1 MPIVAEQHNVL
12 VPAARLFYFDGSMAG
27 VPLQGY
33 HRYVDGSASML
44 VRLAAL
50 IPVARASGDEMTRSE
65 TVTLFNDM
73 CVLAPATL
81 LSPAIAW
88 EPVDAQRARARFTN
102 GGHTIGADLSF
113 GAGGELVDFQSDDR
127 SRAAPDGRLER
138 RALVHAARRL
148 PPVRAGPAGVDRR
161 RPLARA
167 GRRLRLHRADDRRR
181 AVQRAALTRAVGA
194 HGRGR
199 RGHSALCSR
208 VNATDRCV
216 SIDSTGSTAVPA
228 AIAPVPRVRAT
239 RPATVRA
246 GGRSARIVARV
257 LESTLEVLGRDGYVG
272 LRIEDVAS
280 RAGVNKTTIYR
291 RWPSRAE
298 LVVAALT
305 QLAGPPHA
313 PEIGRLEPD
322 LHALFMS
329 ATTLLATPAG
339 RGIASVLIAGRGDPE
354 VDRVCSELREMH
366 RTPARRLLEH
376 ARRRGE
382 LPRGTDVDLL
392 LDVLTGAIY
401 GRLRECPGPL
411 DPDWVRRVIRLV
423 LSGVGAPSRPR
434 SVSRQ

>member
-1 MPIVAEQHNVL
+1 
-12 VPAARLFYFDGSMAG
+12 
-27 VPLQGY
+27 
-33 HRYVDGSASML
+33 ML
-44 VRLAAL
+44 E
-50 IPVARASGDEMTRSE
+50 G
-65 TVTLFNDM
+65 
-73 CVLAPATL
+73 
-81 LSPAIAW
+81 
-88 EPVDAQRARARFTN
+88 
-102 GGHTIGADLSF
+102 
-113 GAGGELVDFQSDDR
+113 
-127 SRAAPDGRLER
+127 
-138 RALVHAARRL
+138 
-148 PPVRAGPAGVDRR
+148 
-161 RPLARA
+161 
-167 GRRLRLHRADDRRR
+167 
-181 AVQRAALTRAVGA
+181 
-194 HGRGR
+194 
-199 RGHSALCSR
+199 
-208 VNATDRCV
+208 
-216 SIDSTGSTAVPA
+216 
-228 AIAPVPRVRAT
+228 
-239 RPATVRA
+239 
-246 GGRSARIVARV
+246 
-257 LESTLEVLGRDGYVG
+257 TLEMLGRDGYVG

-339 RGIASVLIAGRGDPE
+339 RGIVSVLIAGRGDPE

-382 LPRGTDVDLL
+382 LPRGTDVELL

-423 LSGVGAPSRPR
+423 LSGVGAPSRLR
-434 SVSRQ
+434 NVSRQ